1 MLIRAISGIIYAA
14 ILWFATSYSETT
26 FSLLFVILGI
36 ISIYEMSRLRKE
48 KTKFLA
54 FAYVLMPFIVVQF
67 FGMTDSN
74 YPESPFDNSYILL
87 MFILTWTFDTF
98 AFLTGIKFGKH
109 KIIPS
114 VSPKKSWEG
123 FFGGFIFTI
132 LAAYFSTYFFQS
144 ALQSV
149 KEIHLFLI
157 SITIPFTATLGDF
170 IESYYKRQAGVKD
183 SSSLIPGHGGMLDRM
198 DAFMITIPTIYLII
212 NLV

>member
-1 MLIRAISGIIYAA
+1 MLKRAIFGAIYAA

-67 FGMTDSN
+67 FGMTDSD

-114 VSPKKSWEG
+114 VSPKKIMGRVFWGLYIYNFSCI
-123 FFGGFIFTI
+123 FF
-132 LAAYFSTYFFQS
+132 Y
-144 ALQSV
+144 
-149 KEIHLFLI
+149 LFLPI
-157 SITIPFTATLGDF
+157 CTSICKRNTFIPYFYYNSF
-170 IESYYKRQAGVKD
+170 YSYLR
-183 SSSLIPGHGGMLDRM
+183 
-198 DAFMITIPTIYLII
+198 
-212 NLV
+212 